1 MKSIIQNSL
10 LALSL
15 VSTSAAFAS
24 GKEVKEG
31 KTLNCEMKGG
41 KKKHLKDEAQCTKKG
56 GTWVNVSAPAG
67 DVVKQGSQP
76 SSPVPEAPKPI
87 ENSTP
92 AK

>member
-10 LALSL
+10 LALFL

-41 KKKHLKDEAQCTKKG
+41 KKKHVKDEGQCTKKG
-56 GTWVNVSAPAG
+56 GTWVNTSAPVG

-76 SSPVPEAPKPI
+76 SSPAPEVSKPVD
-87 ENSTP
+87 NSTP